1 MFGLM
6 KFPAGEFTVAEL
18 LAINKHLQTQTVR
31 IFLNCDAI
39 KGIESELVRL
49 PKMRG
54 NQFLFS
60 KRVI

>member
-1 MFGLM
+1 M
-6 KFPAGEFTVAEL
+6 KFPLGEFTVAEF
-18 LAINKHLQTQTVR
+18 LAINKHLQAQTVR
-31 IFLNCDAI
+31 IFLNCDAA

-54 NQFLFS
+54 NQFLHS

>member
-1 MFGLM
+1 MN
-6 KFPAGEFTVAEL
+6 FPSGEFTVAEL
-18 LAINKHLQTQTVR
+18 LAINKNLQAQTVR
-31 IFLNCDAI
+31 LFLNCDAA

-54 NQFLFS
+54 NQFLYS